1 MTDPSTPAAGLYIFS
16 APSGGGKTSLARA
29 LAKDCVDVSI
39 SISHTTRS
47 RRSGEKD
54 GQDYFFVNCATF
66 KKMIEQGD
74 FLEYARVFDHYYGTS
89 RSPVGKAL
97 AAGQKVILDIDW
109 QGARKVRRA
118 TPGSVSVF
126 FLPPSV
132 EVLAERLAGRGRDSE
147 DEIDYRMERAISEM
161 GHFDEYDYVLIND
174 RFEDTVA
181 ELKQLVLEGQKP
193 TSVNRLDPA
202 ALVKSAENVRLK
214 KQDLADS

>member
-74 FLEYARVFDHYYGTS
+74 FLEYARVFDDCGILLVDVEAGTVTEVS
-89 RSPVGKAL
+89 FEE
-97 AAGQKVILDIDW
+97 
-109 QGARKVRRA
+109 
-118 TPGSVSVF
+118 PG
-126 FLPPSV
+126 
-132 EVLAERLAGRGRDSE
+132 
-147 DEIDYRMERAISEM
+147 
-161 GHFDEYDYVLIND
+161 
-174 RFEDTVA
+174 
-181 ELKQLVLEGQKP
+181 
-193 TSVNRLDPA
+193 
-202 ALVKSAENVRLK
+202 
-214 KQDLADS
+214 